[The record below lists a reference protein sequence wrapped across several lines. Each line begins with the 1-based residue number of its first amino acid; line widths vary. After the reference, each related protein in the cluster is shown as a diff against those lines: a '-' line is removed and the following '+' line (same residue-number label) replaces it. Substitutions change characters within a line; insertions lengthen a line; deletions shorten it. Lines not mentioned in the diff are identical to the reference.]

1 MNEFDKYIKEKLGK
15 ENLSVPDSIKERIE
29 QCVSALPAKESKNIK
44 FRMLPK
50 AIAIAACFVFVC
62 LVVLSNCSAVYAQ
75 ALEKI
80 PVIGSIVKVVTIR
93 NYFYSDDYH
102 QMDIDVPR
110 IEGSEGAAADYI
122 NKDVDELTKLLA
134 DRFHEDLK
142 EIGNEGHSGIY
153 VDYEVVTNTEKWFT
167 LKIRVHEAAGSSNT
181 YYRFYHIDKVNG
193 RIAELKDLFAA
204 DDFAAVLADNL
215 RKQMKEI
222 MAKDSNKI
230 YWVENAAIG
239 QDFVT
244 LDDKHN
250 FYWDKDGNLV
260 IVFDKYEV
268 APGSMGTPEFVINK
282 GAISD
287 ILKPEYR

>member
-62 LVVLSNCSAVYAQ
+62 LVVLPNCSAVYAQ

-110 IEGSEGAAADYI
+110 IEGSEGSAADYI

>member
-62 LVVLSNCSAVYAQ
+62 LVVLPNCSAVYAQ

-110 IEGSEGAAADYI
+110 IEGSEGAA
-122 NKDVDELTKLLA
+122 
-134 DRFHEDLK
+134 
-142 EIGNEGHSGIY
+142 EIISIKMS
-153 VDYEVVTNTEKWFT
+153 TN
-167 LKIRVHEAAGSSNT
+167 
-181 YYRFYHIDKVNG
+181 
-193 RIAELKDLFAA
+193 
-204 DDFAAVLADNL
+204 
-215 RKQMKEI
+215 
-222 MAKDSNKI
+222 
-230 YWVENAAIG
+230 
-239 QDFVT
+239 
-244 LDDKHN
+244 
-250 FYWDKDGNLV
+250 
-260 IVFDKYEV
+260 
-268 APGSMGTPEFVINK
+268 
-282 GAISD
+282 
-287 ILKPEYR
+287 

>member
-29 QCVSALPAKESKNIK
+29 QCVSALPAKESKNTK

-62 LVVLSNCSAVYAQ
+62 LVVLPNCSAVYAQ

-204 DDFAAVLADNL
+204 DDFVAVLADNL

>member
-1 MNEFDKYIKEKLGK
+1 MNEFDKYLKEKADK
-15 ENLSVPDSIKERIE
+15 ENRSVPDSVKLRID
-29 QCVSALPAKESKNIK
+29 QSISALPEKENKVIK
-44 FRMLPK
+44 FRIFPK
-50 AIAIAACFVFVC
+50 AAAIAACFVFLI
-62 LVVLSNCSAVYAQ
+62 LVVLPNCSAVYART
-75 ALEKI
+75 LEKI
-80 PVIGSIVKVVTIR
+80 PVIGGIVKVVTIR

-102 QMDIDVPR
+102 EMNIEVPK
-110 IEGSEGAAADYI
+110 IEDNESSAADFI

-134 DRFHEDLK
+134 DRFNEELK

-181 YYRFYHIDKVNG
+181 YYRFYHIDKVKG
-193 RIAELKDLFAA
+193 KIAELKDLFAA
-204 DDFAAVLADNL
+204 DNFAAVLAENL

-230 YWVENAAIG
+230 YWVENAEIG

-268 APGSMGTPEFVINK
+268 APGSMGTPEFVIK
-282 GAISD
+282 KEDISN

>member
-1 MNEFDKYIKEKLGK
+1 MNEFDKYIKEKLGN

-62 LVVLSNCSAVYAQ
+62 LVVLPNCSAVYAQ

-110 IEGSEGAAADYI
+110 IEGGEGSAADYI

-250 FYWDKDGNLV
+250 FSWDKDGNLV

>member
-29 QCVSALPAKESKNIK
+29 QCVSALPEKESKNIK
-44 FRMLPK
+44 LRMLPR

-62 LVVLSNCSAVYAQ
+62 LVVLPNCSAVYAQ

-110 IEGSEGAAADYI
+110 IEGSEGSAADYI

>member
-62 LVVLSNCSAVYAQ
+62 LVVLPNCSAVYAQ

-80 PVIGSIVKVVTIR
+80 PVIGSFVKVVTIR

-102 QMDIDVPR
+102 QMDIDFPR
-110 IEGSEGAAADYI
+110 IEGSEGSVADYI

-282 GAISD
+282 SAISD

>member
-29 QCVSALPAKESKNIK
+29 QCVSALPTKESKNIK

-62 LVVLSNCSAVYAQ
+62 LVVLPNCSAVYAQ